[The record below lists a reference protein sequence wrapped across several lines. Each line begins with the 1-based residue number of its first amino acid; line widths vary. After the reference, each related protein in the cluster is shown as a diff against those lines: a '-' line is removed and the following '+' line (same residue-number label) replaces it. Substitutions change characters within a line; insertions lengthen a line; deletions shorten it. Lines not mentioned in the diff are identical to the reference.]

1 MHRLGIGIIVL
12 AFACSACSSD
22 RAPRSDNQSGRDPVA
37 NNDVLAFPG
46 AAGHGRFAVGGRG
59 GQVIRVTHLGDSG
72 PGSLREAIDAE
83 GPRTVVFDVSG
94 YIDLES
100 ALDVNNGFLTMAG
113 QTAPGDGITLRRH
126 SLNIR
131 ADHVIVRYLRSRA
144 SAAARIETD
153 AISVFSGANIIID
166 HCSASWATD
175 ETLSISPS
183 DHDTLR
189 LIDNVTVQ
197 WSIISES
204 LNDSV
209 HSKGPHGYGTL
220 MRGSGGA
227 RYTTHHNLW
236 AHHRARMPRPGNYI
250 DRNTDPVGPLFDVR
264 NNVFYNWGGSYS
276 GYNADT
282 ESISR
287 YSFVGNHY
295 FVGPNSQAAMAFD
308 ESSPYASLYFAE
320 NFMNGELVSDATTVV
335 TLPPGSSLAER
346 DFDHGYTMPAAG
358 PTAVEHIL
366 DFAGASLSRDAVDER
381 TVGDVRARSGRII
394 DDVSDTPGWPV
405 LESLPAPPDGD
416 GDGMPDDWEIAI
428 GLSPGDA
435 SDGPLDRNGDG
446 YTNLEE
452 YLNSLVPAAVY
463 EY

>member
-1 MHRLGIGIIVL
+1 
-12 AFACSACSSD
+12 
-22 RAPRSDNQSGRDPVA
+22 
-37 NNDVLAFPG
+37 
-46 AAGHGRFAVGGRG
+46 
-59 GQVIRVTHLGDSG
+59 
-72 PGSLREAIDAE
+72 
-83 GPRTVVFDVSG
+83 
-94 YIDLES
+94 
-100 ALDVNNGFLTMAG
+100 
-113 QTAPGDGITLRRH
+113 
-126 SLNIR
+126 
-131 ADHVIVRYLRSRA
+131 
-144 SAAARIETD
+144 
-153 AISVFSGANIIID
+153 
-166 HCSASWATD
+166 
-175 ETLSISPS
+175 
-183 DHDTLR
+183 
-189 LIDNVTVQ
+189 
-197 WSIISES
+197 
-204 LNDSV
+204 
-209 HSKGPHGYGTL
+209 
-220 MRGSGGA
+220 
-227 RYTTHHNLW
+227 
-236 AHHRARMPRPGNYI
+236 
-250 DRNTDPVGPLFDVR
+250 
-264 NNVFYNWGGSYS
+264 
-276 GYNADT
+276 
-282 ESISR
+282 
-287 YSFVGNHY
+287 
-295 FVGPNSQAAMAFD
+295 MAFD